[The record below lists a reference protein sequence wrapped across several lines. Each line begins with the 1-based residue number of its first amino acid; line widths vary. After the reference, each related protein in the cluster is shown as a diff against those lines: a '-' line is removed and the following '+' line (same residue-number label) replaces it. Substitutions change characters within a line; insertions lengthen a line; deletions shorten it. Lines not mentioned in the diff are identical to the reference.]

1 MKSRRQYTQEY
12 KQRAVALSY
21 EPGRSVASVARD
33 LGIPE
38 NNLWRWREQYPFANG
53 TVSEKLSERTPE
65 QERIKALERELAKVK
80 EERDILKKA
89 IAIFSRTKSDTP

>member
-12 KQRAVALSY
+12 KQHAVAMSY

-38 NNLWRWREQYPFANG
+38 NNLWRWREQYPFTNG
-53 TVSEKLSERTPE
+53 TVSATPSGRTPE
-65 QERIKALERELAKVK
+65 QERITALERELAKVK

-89 IAIFSRTKSDTP
+89 IAIFSRTKSDTL